1 MPKKSLFWG
10 HSGAVQ
16 FGLVLSQCVERLGQ
30 QRVPVS
36 GCKPSKP
43 SAWIIPI
50 LPVTASSPE
59 RWLQL

>member
-16 FGLVLSQCVERLGQ
+16 FGLVLSQCAERLGR

-36 GCKPSKP
+36 GCKPS
-43 SAWIIPI
+43 ARIVPI

-59 RWLQL
+59 SWLQL